1 MSCCQE
7 LSDGIARLPN
17 VPRRI
22 SAASRFGRYGRSSA
36 SYVRGKLTKARSASA
51 RPSSVVLA
59 HRGAGFPVH
68 DAPRIA
74 GSTEIKKRTLH
85 GERFIITKAEQNSSA
100 FSTVRRTQQR
110 HTSSEVC
117 LRKCVSAY
125 YKMMQISPP
134 LPSLIIRDSVSPN
147 FSRASSGICSS
158 FA

>member
-1 MSCCQE
+1 MCRGASPARSGGTVDHRHYMSAGC
-7 LSDGIARLPN
+7 
-17 VPRRI
+17 RR
-22 SAASRFGRYGRSSA
+22 SAFRIRSSVLCRPR
-36 SYVRGKLTKARSASA
+36 SVIRVR
-51 RPSSVVLA
+51 
-59 HRGAGFPVH
+59 HGAEFPAH

-85 GERFIITKAEQNSSA
+85 GKRFIITKAEQNSSA

-117 LRKCVSAY
+117 LRKCVPMY

>member
-1 MSCCQE
+1 MYSGASPARVGSARSIIGIICARE
-7 LSDGIARLPN
+7 SDE
-17 VPRRI
+17 
-22 SAASRFGRYGRSSA
+22 SAIRVRSSA
-36 SYVRGKLTKARSASA
+36 FGHSRSARCRISRA
-51 RPSSVVLA
+51 WCS
-59 HRGAGFPVH
+59 
-68 DAPRIA
+68 RIA

-85 GERFIITKAEQNSSA
+85 GKRFIITKAEQNSSA